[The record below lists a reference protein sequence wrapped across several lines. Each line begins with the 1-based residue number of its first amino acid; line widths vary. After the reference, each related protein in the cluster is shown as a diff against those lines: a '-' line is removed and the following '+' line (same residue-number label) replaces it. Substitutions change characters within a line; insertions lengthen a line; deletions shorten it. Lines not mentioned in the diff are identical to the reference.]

1 MGLSPRHGTNRESNK
16 AYTGGIN
23 MGTFAFKMPDIG
35 EGVVE
40 GEVVEWM
47 VAVGD
52 VVKEDDPILSV
63 MTDKA
68 TVEIPSPVDGKVT
81 KVIGEAGDILP
92 VGVVCIEFEVDG
104 AGNASASEEAPTKKE
119 AEPAKEEPKATPAPT
134 PAPKA
139 AAETPPAPTP
149 APAMAPVPRAPGTK
163 ALASP
168 AVRQRARE
176 ANISLDHVSGSGPA
190 GRISHADLDTHI
202 AGGASGAS
210 RSAPVGGRAR
220 VQLNGTEAMKVIGL
234 RRKIADSMIASYSTI
249 PHFSYFEEVDVTAL
263 EELRQHLNATRPEG
277 APKLTYLPFI
287 MQALV
292 RALAERP
299 ECNALYDDEANIVT
313 RHEAINLG
321 IATQTDR
328 GLFVPVV
335 KHVEA
340 MDIWQSATEMGR
352 VTSATRDGKAGVEDL
367 SGSTFTI
374 TSLGRLGGL
383 GATPIINKPEVGIL
397 GVHNAKDRAVVRN
410 GAVVIR
416 RMMNLSSSWD
426 HRVVDG
432 HDGATLVQ
440 LVKTY
445 LENPAT
451 IFM

>member
-1 MGLSPRHGTNRESNK
+1 MG
-16 AYTGGIN
+16 I
-23 MGTFAFKMPDIG
+23 FAFKLPDIG

-47 VAVGD
+47 VSVGD
-52 VVKEDDPILSV
+52 TVKEDDPILSV

-68 TVEIPSPVDGKVT
+68 TVEIPSPVDGKVS
-81 KVIGEAGDILP
+81 KIIGEPGDILP
-92 VGVVCIEFEVDG
+92 VGEVCIEFEVKGDG
-104 AGNASASEEAPTKKE
+104 NTTAETEEAKP
-119 AEPAKEEPKATPAPT
+119 AEETVQPAVETSTITVEKPPEPIVETSPEPVAPATPVAR
-134 PAPKA
+134 A
-139 AAETPPAPTP
+139 A
-149 APAMAPVPRAPGTK
+149 GTK

-176 ANISLDHVSGSGPA
+176 ANIDLQLVAGSGPG
-190 GRISHADLDTHI
+190 GRISHADLDRHI
-202 AGGASGAS
+202 AGGAAGATS
-210 RSAPVGGRAR
+210 FAPVGARAKTK
-220 VQLNGTEAMKVIGL
+220 LTGTEEVKVIGL
-234 RRKIADSMIASYSTI
+234 RRKIADSMMASYSTI
-249 PHFSYFEEVDVTAL
+249 AHFSYFEEVDITAL
-263 EELRQHLNATRPEG
+263 EELRQHLNSTRPEG

-292 RALAERP
+292 KALRESP
-299 ECNALYDDEANIVT
+299 ECNALFDDEANVVT
-313 RHEAINLG
+313 RHQAIHLG

-328 GLFVPVV
+328 GLYVPVV

-340 MDIWQSATEMGR
+340 MDIWQSAVEMVR
-352 VTSATRDGKAGVEDL
+352 VTSATRDGKASAEEL
-367 SGSTFTI
+367 TGSTFTI

-397 GVHNAKDRAVVRN
+397 GVHNAKERAVVRN
-410 GAVVIR
+410 GQIVIR

-440 LVKTY
+440 KVKTL

>member
-1 MGLSPRHGTNRESNK
+1 
-16 AYTGGIN
+16 

-52 VVKEDDPILSV
+52 TVKEDDPILSV

-68 TVEIPSPVDGKVT
+68 TVEIPSPVDGTVT
-81 KVIGEAGDILP
+81 KVVGEAGDILP

-104 AGNASASEEAPTKKE
+104 AGNASASEEAPAKK
-119 AEPAKEEPKATPAPT
+119 AAPEPKEE
-134 PAPKA
+134 
-139 AAETPPAPTP
+139 PTP
-149 APAMAPVPRAPGTK
+149 APAEPAPAPVPAPAPAAAPAAAPVARAPGTK

-176 ANISLDHVSGSGPA
+176 ANISLDHVAGSGPG
-190 GRISHADLDTHI
+190 GRISHADLDAHI

-210 RSAPVGGRAR
+210 RARPMGGRAR
-220 VQLNGTEAMKVIGL
+220 TELNGTETMKVIGL

-277 APKLTYLPFI
+277 APNLTYLPFI

-292 RALAERP
+292 KALAERP
-299 ECNALYDDEANIVT
+299 ECNALYDDEANVVT

-340 MDIWQSATEMGR
+340 MDIWQSATEMVR
-352 VTSATRDGKAGVEDL
+352 VTGATREGKAGVEDL

-397 GVHNAKDRAVVRN
+397 GVHNATDRAVVRN
-410 GAVVIR
+410 GSVVIR

-432 HDGATLVQ
+432 HDGASLVQ

>member
-1 MGLSPRHGTNRESNK
+1 MGIYE
-16 AYTGGIN
+16 
-23 MGTFAFKMPDIG
+23 FKLPDIG

-47 VAVGD
+47 VSVGD
-52 VVKEDDPILSV
+52 SIKEDDPILSV

-68 TVEIPSPVDGKVT
+68 TVEIPSPVNGVVSKI
-81 KVIGEAGDILP
+81 IGEPGDILP
-92 VGVVCIEFEVDG
+92 VGEVCIEFEVDG
-104 AGNASASEEAPTKKE
+104 DGNASATPAATQEEVVKETPKVEKVTKAKPE
-119 AEPAKEEPKATPAPT
+119 PVAVKAAEPASAPEPVVR
-134 PAPKA
+134 A
-139 AAETPPAPTP
+139 A
-149 APAMAPVPRAPGTK
+149 GTK

-168 AVRQRARE
+168 AVRQRARQ
-176 ANISLDHVSGSGPA
+176 ANIDLQIVAGSGPA
-190 GRISHADLDTHI
+190 GRISHADLDRHI
-202 AGGASGAS
+202 AGGAGGATS
-210 RSAPVGGRAR
+210 FAPLGSTTKTK
-220 VQLNGTEAMKVIGL
+220 LTGTEEIKVIGL
-234 RRKIADSMIASYSTI
+234 RRKIADSMMASYSSI
-249 PHFSYFEEVDVTAL
+249 AHFSYFEEVDVTAL

-292 RALAERP
+292 KALHESP
-299 ECNALYDDEANIVT
+299 ECNALYDDDANLVT
-313 RHEAINLG
+313 RHQAIHLG

-328 GLFVPVV
+328 GLYVPVV

-340 MDIWQSATEMGR
+340 MDIWQSAGEMIR
-352 VTSATRDGKAGVEDL
+352 VTSATRDGKASADDL

-397 GVHNAKDRAVVRN
+397 GVHNAKERAVVRN
-410 GAVVIR
+410 GQIVVR

-440 LVKTY
+440 RVKTY

>member
-1 MGLSPRHGTNRESNK
+1 
-16 AYTGGIN
+16 
-23 MGTFAFKMPDIG
+23 MGTYAFKLPDIG

-47 VAVGD
+47 VSVGD
-52 VVKEDDPILSV
+52 TVKEDDPILSV

-81 KVIGEAGDILP
+81 KIIGEPGDILP
-92 VGVVCIEFEVDG
+92 VGEVCIEFEVDG
-104 AGNASASEEAPTKKE
+104 AGNASSSTDEVEPTPE
-119 AEPAKEEPKATPAPT
+119 PVAEPAPLKEEVKPEPVAEKAPEPVAAPAPV
-134 PAPKA
+134 ARA
-139 AAETPPAPTP
+139 A
-149 APAMAPVPRAPGTK
+149 GTK

-176 ANISLDHVSGSGPA
+176 ANIDLQIVAGSGPG
-190 GRISHADLDTHI
+190 GRISHADLDRHI

-210 RSAPVGGRAR
+210 SFAPVGAS
-220 VQLNGTEAMKVIGL
+220 LKTKLTGTEEVKVIGL
-234 RRKIADSMIASYSTI
+234 RRKIADSMMSSYSTI
-249 PHFSYFEEVDVTAL
+249 AHFSYFEEVDITAL
-263 EELRQHLNATRPEG
+263 EELRQHLNSTRPEG

-292 RALAERP
+292 KALKESP
-299 ECNALYDDEANIVT
+299 ECNALYDDEANVVT
-313 RHEAINLG
+313 RHQAIHLG

-328 GLFVPVV
+328 GLYVPVV

-340 MDIWQSATEMGR
+340 MDIWQSASEMVR
-352 VTSATRDGKAGVEDL
+352 VTSATRDGKATADEL

-397 GVHNAKDRAVVRN
+397 GVHNAKERAVVRN
-410 GAVVIR
+410 GQIVVR

-440 LVKTY
+440 KVKTL

>member
-1 MGLSPRHGTNRESNK
+1 
-16 AYTGGIN
+16 
-23 MGTFAFKMPDIG
+23 MGTYAFKLPDIG

-47 VAVGD
+47 VSVGD
-52 VVKEDDPILSV
+52 TVKEDDPILSV

-81 KVIGEAGDILP
+81 KIIGEPGDILP
-92 VGVVCIEFEVDG
+92 VGEVCIEFEVDG
-104 AGNASASEEAPTKKE
+104 SGNASTSTGE
-119 AEPAKEEPKATPAPT
+119 AEPTPEPTPEPVAEPAPVKEEVKPEPVAEKAPEPV
-134 PAPKA
+134 A
-139 AAETPPAPTP
+139 AA
-149 APAMAPVPRAPGTK
+149 APVARAAGTK
-163 ALASP
+163 SLASP

-176 ANISLDHVSGSGPA
+176 ANIDLQIVAGSGPG
-190 GRISHADLDTHI
+190 GRISHADLDRHI

-210 RSAPVGGRAR
+210 SFTPVGAS
-220 VQLNGTEAMKVIGL
+220 VKTKLTGTEDVKVIGL
-234 RRKIADSMIASYSTI
+234 RRKIADSMMSSYSTI
-249 PHFSYFEEVDVTAL
+249 AHFSYFEEVDITAL
-263 EELRQHLNATRPEG
+263 EELRQHLNSTRPEG

-292 RALAERP
+292 KALKESP
-299 ECNALYDDEANIVT
+299 ECNALYDDEANVVT
-313 RHEAINLG
+313 RHQAIHLG

-328 GLFVPVV
+328 GLYVPVV

-340 MDIWQSATEMGR
+340 MDIWQSASEMVR
-352 VTSATRDGKAGVEDL
+352 VTSATREGKASADEL

-397 GVHNAKDRAVVRN
+397 GVHNAKERAVVRN
-410 GAVVIR
+410 GQIVVR

-440 LVKTY
+440 KVKTL